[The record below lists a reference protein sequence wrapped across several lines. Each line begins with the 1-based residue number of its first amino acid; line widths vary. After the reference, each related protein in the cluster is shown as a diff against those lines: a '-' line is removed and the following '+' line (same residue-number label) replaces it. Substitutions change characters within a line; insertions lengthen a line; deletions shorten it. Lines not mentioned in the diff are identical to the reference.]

1 MTAQTLIKRAA
12 LAGLTTLT
20 AVAMIAPT
28 GVAAKD
34 GEVIRT
40 GACTNR
46 SDWKL
51 KLSPENGR
59 IEVQFEV
66 DTPRVGQVWRVRLF
80 QNGNLTFQGTRT
92 TQAPSGSFELRVL
105 RSNTGRHRH
114 LPWARRQPDDGRGLP
129 GTGFHLD
136 VPS

>member
-12 LAGLTTLT
+12 LAGLTALT

-28 GVAAKD
+28 GVAAKA

-51 KLSPENGR
+51 KLSPDNGR
-59 IEVQFEV
+59 IEVEFEV

-92 TQAPSGSFELRVL
+92 TQAPSGSFALRVL
-105 RSNTGRHRH
+105 RSNTAGTDTFRGRAVN
-114 LPWARRQPDDGRGLP
+114 LT
-129 GTGFHLD
+129 TGE
-136 VPS
+136 VCQGQASI

>member
-1 MTAQTLIKRAA
+1 MNAPTFIKRAA
-12 LAGLTTLT
+12 LGGLTALT

-28 GVAAKD
+28 GIAAKD
-34 GEVIRT
+34 GDVIRT

-59 IEVQFEV
+59 IEVEFEV
-66 DTPRVGQVWRVRLF
+66 DTPRIGQTWRVRLF

-92 TQAPSGSFELRVL
+92 TLAPSGSFELRLL
-105 RSNTGRHRH
+105 RPNTTGTDTFR
-114 LPWARRQPDDGRGLP
+114 ARAVNLT
-129 GTGFHLD
+129 TGE
-136 VPS
+136 VCQGQASI

>member
-12 LAGLTTLT
+12 LASLTTLT

-34 GEVIRT
+34 GEIIRT

-59 IEVQFEV
+59 IEVEFEV
-66 DTPRVGQVWRVRLF
+66 DTPRVGQAWRVKLF
-80 QNGNLTFQGTRT
+80 QNGNRFFLGTRT
-92 TQAPSGSFELRVL
+92 TLAPSGSFEVRVV
-105 RSNTGRHRH
+105 RPNTTGTDSFRGRAVN
-114 LPWARRQPDDGRGLP
+114 LSTGEVCEGLA
-129 GTGFHLD
+129 
-136 VPS
+136 SI